1 MKTFSVVLSLL
12 FLAAC
17 SSRPQE
23 ESSAKEESK
32 SGPKRLE
39 MTTQAQ
45 QHVGLRTVRAGFQDL
60 QEYLHVVGTV
70 QPIDTRIGHV
80 RPLARG
86 RVQRVD
92 VRVGDRVRTGQAL
105 ATFDNIEAGEVLAE
119 YQGALAELQ
128 RLKLQQASAER
139 VSERNKELSDL
150 GAIAKK
156 NAELS
161 QVEAQSAHDS
171 VRVQESVVAGLVS
184 RLRRFGVEQVNV
196 THPSTVIRAPFAGVV
211 IKAQTAPGDVFD
223 ADRELFSIADL
234 SHVWVQ
240 AEVYE
245 QDLGRVQVGQSAV
258 ITVDTYPGEQF
269 RGQVTYLGDILD
281 PQTRTARVRCEVAN
295 PDVRLKLDMFAAI
308 ELPTHFRRRALV
320 VPASALQDLNGNP
333 VVFVRQ
339 TATTFEPR
347 TVKTGRTLE
356 DETEIQS
363 GLREGEDVVSI
374 GSFHLKSIA
383 LSGQIGEEE
392 ER

>member
-1 MKTFSVVLSLL
+1 MRILSFALIIFTL
-12 FLAAC
+12 TAC
-17 SSRPQE
+17 SPQQKKD
-23 ESSAKEESK
+23 ADKEESRSESK
-32 SGPKRLE
+32 LLE

-45 QHVGLRTVRAGFQDL
+45 QHVALRTIIAGSQDL

-86 RVQRVD
+86 RVQRVE
-92 VRVGDRVRTGQAL
+92 VRVGDRVRAGQPL
-105 ATFDNIEAGEVLAE
+105 ASFDNIEAGEVLAE

-128 RLKLQQASAER
+128 RLKLQQASSER
-139 VSERNKELSDL
+139 VSERNRELSDL

-184 RLRRFGVEQVNV
+184 RLRRFGVEQANV
-196 THPSTVIRAPFAGVV
+196 GQPSTVIRAPFAGVV
-211 IKAQTAPGDVFD
+211 IKAQVAPGDVFD
-223 ADRELFSIADL
+223 SDRELFSIADL

-245 QDLGRVQVGQSAV
+245 QDLGRVQVGESAI
-258 ITVDTYPGEQF
+258 ITVDTYPGEKF
-269 RGQVTYLGDILD
+269 HAQVTYLGDILD

-295 PDVRLKLDMFAAI
+295 SDVRLKLDMFAAI

-320 VPASALQDLNGNP
+320 VPASAIQDVNGKT
-333 VVFVRQ
+333 VVFVRKSA
-339 TATTFEPR
+339 TAFEARP
-347 TVKTGRTLE
+347 VKTGRTLE
-356 DETEIQS
+356 EDTEIES
-363 GLREGEDVVSI
+363 GLHQGEEVVSI

-392 ER
+392 

>member
-1 MKTFSVVLSLL
+1 MRVLLTVIFL
-12 FLAAC
+12 FTIIAC
-17 SSRPQE
+17 SSGPKETEKTNE
-23 ESSAKEESK
+23 ETKQESK
-32 SGPKRLE
+32 LLE

-45 QHVGLRTVRAGFQDL
+45 QHVGLRTTGVVLKEL

-70 QPIDTRIGHV
+70 QAIDTRIGHV
-80 RPLARG
+80 RPLTRG
-86 RVQRVD
+86 RVEKVD
-92 VRVGDRVRTGQAL
+92 VRVGDRVRAGQAL

-119 YQGALAELQ
+119 YQGAVTELQ
-128 RLKLQQASAER
+128 RLKLQQASAQR
-139 VSERNKELSDL
+139 IAERNNELSDL

-161 QVEAQSAHDS
+161 RVEAQSAQDS

-196 THPSTVIRAPFAGVV
+196 SNPSTVIRAPFAGVV

-245 QDLGRVQVGQSAV
+245 QDLGRVKVGQPAV
-258 ITVDTYPGEQF
+258 ITVDTYPGEKFQ
-269 RGQVTYLGDILD
+269 GQVTYLGDILD

-295 PDVRLKLDMFAAI
+295 PEIRLKLDMFASI
-308 ELPTHFRRRALV
+308 ELPTHFSRRALV
-320 VPASALQDLNGNP
+320 VPASAIQDLNGIS
-333 VVFVRQ
+333 VVFIRKTPTGFEVR
-339 TATTFEPR
+339 P
-347 TVKTGRTLE
+347 VKAGKTLE
-356 DETEIQS
+356 EETEIQS
-363 GLREGEDVVSI
+363 GLQEGEQVVSV
-374 GSFHLKSIA
+374 GSFHLKSVA

-392 ER
+392 